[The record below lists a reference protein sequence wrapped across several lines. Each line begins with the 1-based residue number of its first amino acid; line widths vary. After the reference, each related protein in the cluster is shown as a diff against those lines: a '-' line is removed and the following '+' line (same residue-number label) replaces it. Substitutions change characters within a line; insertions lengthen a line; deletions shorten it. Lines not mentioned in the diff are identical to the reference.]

1 MSPVESFAV
10 NHPLA
15 LLALNVF
22 GDQIGLPIPSYPSLV
37 LAGAFASEH
46 GAPEPELVI
55 AMALIVCL
63 VADSIWYLMGAR
75 FGDALT
81 RRICRASP
89 KMNAAFAQGRKAYLR
104 YGPVVLV
111 VAKFIPG
118 AGAVST
124 LLAGQMAM
132 TKTHFAAYSIL
143 GSLLWCSSA
152 LALGAG
158 FGGPIL
164 YAFDSMK
171 EYLVLGLTAVGI
183 GVMTLLAVR
192 ATLSALKHAMRR
204 PLTK

>member
-10 NHPLA
+10 DHPLV

-37 LAGAFASEH
+37 LAGAFASKH
-46 GAPEPELVI
+46 GSPDPGLVVL
-55 AMALIVCL
+55 MALVVCL
-63 VADSIWYLMGAR
+63 LADCIWYLMGAR

-81 RRICRASP
+81 RRICRGSP
-89 KMNAAFAQGRKAYLR
+89 KMSAAFTQGRKAYLR

-111 VAKFIPG
+111 FAKFIPG

-132 TKTHFAAYSIL
+132 PKSHFVAYSIL

-164 YAFDSMK
+164 YAFDSIK
-171 EYLVLGLTAVGI
+171 EYLVFGLAGI
-183 GVMTLLAVR
+183 GIAVVTLLAFR
-192 ATLSALKHAMRR
+192 AALSALKQVMRR
-204 PLTK
+204 PVTK

>member
-1 MSPVESFAV
+1 MSPIESFAV
-10 NHPLA
+10 NHPLS

-46 GAPEPELVI
+46 GAPDPALVI
-55 AMALIVCL
+55 AMAVVVCL
-63 VADSIWYLMGAR
+63 VADSIWYWMGSR
-75 FGDALT
+75 FGEVLT
-81 RRICRASP
+81 RRICRGSP
-89 KMNAAFAQGRKAYLR
+89 KMGAAFAQGRKAYLR

-111 VAKFIPG
+111 FAKFVPG

-132 TKTHFAAYSIL
+132 PKSHFVAYSIL

-158 FGGPIL
+158 FGRPIL
-164 YAFDSMK
+164 YAFDSLK
-171 EYLVLGLTAVGI
+171 DYLLLGLAVVGI
-183 GVMTLLAVR
+183 GGLTLMVFR
-192 ATLSALKHAMRR
+192 AALSALKHALRT
-204 PLTK
+204 PVTK